1 MDFSKLAPKETVN
14 SVMDTLAKGNMTAYL
29 VETKE
34 EAKNKVLS
42 IIPEGAEVMIM
53 SSVTLEETGIKEAV
67 DGTGKYVSVKNK
79 LAKLNRETDSREM
92 QKIGSSPE
100 WTIGS
105 VHAVTQDGHVVIAS
119 NTGSQLPAYAYG
131 AAHVIWVVS
140 TKKIVKNLDEA
151 IKRIQEYIVPQESV
165 RLAAAYNMPG
175 IQTNMSKLLIV
186 NKELIPNRIHIVF
199 VNEEL
204 GF

>member
-100 WTIGS
+100 WTVGS
-105 VHAVTQDGHVVIAS
+105 VHAVTQDGHVVITS
-119 NTGSQLPAYAYG
+119 CFFFCNS
-131 AAHVIWVVS
+131 S
-140 TKKIVKNLDEA
+140 
-151 IKRIQEYIVPQESV
+151 
-165 RLAAAYNMPG
+165 
-175 IQTNMSKLLIV
+175 
-186 NKELIPNRIHIVF
+186 
-199 VNEEL
+199 
-204 GF
+204 

>member
-100 WTIGS
+100 WTVGS

-131 AAHVIWVVS
+131 AAHVIRVVS

>member
-100 WTIGS
+100 WTVGS